1 MKKIILRTTVI
12 VAVLALLGSFFTGI
26 GLLYAKK
33 NIDYHSD
40 EELFKKA
47 KEDQTV
53 YYYAYNKN
61 GDLEE
66 VYKSSKNSMREWT
79 DLEDVGENLKQGFLA
94 MEDRKFYEHRG
105 VNYKRTFA
113 AIINHIF
120 KLRNSFGASTI
131 TQQVVKNISGDN
143 EASVGRKIKEML
155 RAFNLERN
163 HSKDD
168 IFELYLNIIP
178 MSGNIYGVGAASEI
192 YFNKAPSELSLA
204 EAATLVGITNAPTKY
219 NPYTYPEECTEKRN
233 RVLYAMLDVQVIS
246 EAEYN
251 NAIKEPLNLCYNK
264 GNFGISSWFVET
276 ANEDIFNDISNK
288 YGLSRAAARLML
300 NGARVILTMNTN
312 IQKVL
317 QEYFGDTSNLSEK
330 FKDGLN
336 YSMVISDPYSG
347 DLLGIIGNGGE
358 KKGNLLFNYA
368 TSPVTPGSVLK
379 PLALYAP
386 LIEDGTI
393 SWSTMLD
400 DSPVSYDGTDD
411 ENTGYPKNT
420 PDVYEGMID
429 INDALKKSKNTV
441 AVRLYNILGVERIF
455 KHLRY
460 DYGFNTLVEKEV
472 SVSGGTISDMN
483 ISPLALGQL
492 SYGVSLRKLTEAYN
506 AFPNQGIL
514 CEGRTY
520 SAVYNK
526 DGSAI
531 IIKEVKKQ
539 RIYSEETAQ
548 IMNQLLS
555 GVVADGTA
563 RQIMLKESVDTAG
576 KTGTSGNDRDRL
588 FVGYTPYYTAGIWC
602 GYGKA
607 NTQVGH
613 NSPSHIK
620 IWDEV
625 MKKVHEELVFTDYSE
640 TLRYFNTDKLIIA
653 PYCSKSGL
661 IPSEWCELDDEANLK
676 LGYFDYK
683 NAPKSECDYH

>member
-1 MKKIILRTTVI
+1 MKKIILRITVVI
-12 VAVLALLGSFFTGI
+12 TVMALIASLFLGI

-53 YYYAYNKN
+53 YYYAYDKYGN
-61 GDLEE
+61 LEE
-66 VYKSSKNSMREWT
+66 VYKSSQNSMREWT
-79 DLEDVGENLKQGFLA
+79 NFEDVGDNLKQGFLA
-94 MEDRKFYEHRG
+94 MEDRKFYEHKG

-113 AIINHIF
+113 AIINHLF
-120 KLRNSFGASTI
+120 KIGKSFGASTI
-131 TQQVVKNISGDN
+131 TQQVIKNISGDN
-143 EASVGRKIKEML
+143 EANVGRKIKEML

-168 IFELYLNIIP
+168 ILELYLNIVP

-192 YFNKAPSELSLA
+192 YFNKEPRDLSLA

-219 NPYTYPEECTEKRN
+219 NPYNYPEECIEKRN
-233 RVLYAMLDVQVIS
+233 RVLYAMLDVQAIS
-246 EAEYN
+246 RVEYD
-251 NAIKEPLNLCYNK
+251 NAVKEPLKLNYNK

-276 ANEDIFNDISNK
+276 ANEEILNDISHK
-288 YGLSRAAARLML
+288 YELSRAAARLML
-300 NGARVILTMNTN
+300 NGARVILTMNTD
-312 IQKVL
+312 IQKIME
-317 QEYFGDTSNLSEK
+317 EYFGNTSNLSEK

-347 DLLGIIGNGGE
+347 DLLGIIGNGGA
-358 KKGNLLFNYA
+358 KKGNLLFNHA

-379 PLALYAP
+379 PIALYAP

-393 SWSTMLD
+393 SWATMLD
-400 DSPVSYDGTDD
+400 DAPVSYQTAGDD
-411 ENTGYPKNT
+411 KSGYPKNS

-429 INDALKKSKNTV
+429 ISEALKKSKNTV
-441 AVRLYNILGVERIF
+441 AVRLYNMLGAERIF
-455 KHLRY
+455 KHLKN
-460 DYGFNTLVEKEV
+460 DYGFNTLIEKEV
-472 SVSGGTISDMN
+472 STNGETISDMS

-506 AFPNQGIL
+506 AFPNHGVL
-514 CEGRTY
+514 CDGRTY
-520 SAVYNK
+520 SAVY
-526 DGSAI
+526 DREGTTI
-531 IIKEVKKQ
+531 ITKEVRSH
-539 RIYSEETAQ
+539 RIYSEETAE

-563 RQIMLKESVDTAG
+563 RQITLKESVDTAG

-602 GYGKA
+602 GYEKA
-607 NTQVGH
+607 NMQVGY

-625 MKKVHEELVFTDYSE
+625 MKKVHDLLIFSDYSE
-640 TLRYFNTDKLIIA
+640 MLRSFDTKKLIIA

-661 IPSEWCELDDEANLK
+661 VPTEWCELDDEANVK

>member
-1 MKKIILRTTVI
+1 MKKIILRITVVI
-12 VAVLALLGSFFTGI
+12 TVLALLSSIFVGI

-47 KEDQTV
+47 KADQTV
-53 YYYAYNKN
+53 YYYAYDKN
-61 GDLEE
+61 GHLEE
-66 VYKSSKNSMREWT
+66 VYKSSKDSMREWT
-79 DLEDVGENLKQGFLA
+79 DIEDVGENLKQGFLA
-94 MEDRKFYEHRG
+94 MEDRKFYEHKG

-113 AIINHIF
+113 AIINHVF
-120 KLRNSFGASTI
+120 KLGKSFGASTI
-131 TQQVVKNISGDN
+131 TQQVIKNISGDN
-143 EASVGRKIKEML
+143 EASVGRKLKEML

-192 YFNKAPSELSLA
+192 YFNKEPRELTLA

-219 NPYTYPEECTEKRN
+219 NPYTYPEECIQKRN
-233 RVLYAMLDVQVIS
+233 RVLYAMLDVEAIS
-246 EAEYN
+246 TVEYN
-251 NAIKEPLNLCYNK
+251 NAINEPLELSYNK
-264 GNFGISSWFVET
+264 GNFGISSWFIET
-276 ANEDIFNDISNK
+276 ANDDILNDISDK
-288 YGLSRAAARLML
+288 YELSRAAARLML

-312 IQKVL
+312 IQKII
-317 QEYFGDTSNLSEK
+317 EDYFGNVSNLSEK

-347 DLLGIIGNGGE
+347 DLLGIIGNGGQ
-358 KKGNLLFNYA
+358 KKGNLLFNHA

-386 LIEDGTI
+386 LIEDKTI

-400 DSPVSYDGTDD
+400 DAPVLYEGAG
-411 ENTGYPKNT
+411 EEKIGYPKNT

-429 INDALKKSKNTV
+429 VSEALKKSKNTV
-441 AVRLYNILGVERIF
+441 AVRLYNILGAERIF
-455 KHLRY
+455 KHLRD
-460 DYGFNTLVEKEV
+460 DYGFDTLIEREV
-472 SVSGGTISDMN
+472 TSSGGTISDMN

-506 AFPNQGIL
+506 AFPNQGVL
-514 CEGRTY
+514 CDGRTY
-520 SAVYNK
+520 SAVYDR

-531 IIKEVKKQ
+531 IIKEVKSQ

-555 GVVADGTA
+555 CVVTDGTG
-563 RQIMLKESVDTAG
+563 RQITLKENVDTAG
-576 KTGTSGNDRDRL
+576 KTGTSGNDKDRL

-602 GYGKA
+602 GYGNA

-613 NSPSHIK
+613 NSPNHLK

-625 MKKVHEELVFTDYSE
+625 MKKVHDELIFTDYSE
-640 TLRYFNTDKLIIA
+640 TLHSFDTDKLIIA

-661 IPSEWCELDDEANLK
+661 IPSEWCELDDEANVK
-676 LGYFDYK
+676 LGYFDRK
-683 NAPKSECDYH
+683 NIPKSECDYH